1 MLTLGGNPNGE
12 LFDREAL
19 REQCG
24 CLIDIRDEERFIINA
39 WGGREGVIFPTVA
52 FAHYTVL
59 EYLTSSRISTGP
71 VTEFFIS
78 NESHCMQLF
87 KDILMAAI
95 EVRSDHIVWGI
106 EKKKWWDNFALYSL
120 IVTQRL
126 LCKRPKWFPH
136 RSECL
141 IDQTWRLVADY
152 VLHLVNSEDIFSAF
166 CYGARYHL
174 SELHKS
180 RTSYN
185 ISEAWCSG
193 LDNQWTDTDA
203 FRLLIL
209 VFMCCYEYPD
219 LVEYY
224 VERCDLTTIFS
235 SHHILS
241 LSLTDDYFYNEAADD
256 QRYEF
261 NCSFIEIFAQ
271 LAFYRMED
279 PRLLLMLGKGV
290 FNPSKVLIA
299 HVGSHYKCEECLST
313 GEKQGDCIVKRL
325 LERGADPN
333 GTGYFVTPLQIAVFS
348 GQPNV
353 VAQLLATGADPNST
367 GDADGLKWE
376 GNTILENF
384 SYVHGYGPLDLIES
398 GIQARGIERFDRGQ
412 DRTPSR
418 KAKNEHISQ
427 LLLQYG
433 ARAVRVGEVSAQAT
447 HSVSRSKHSSP
458 PPQEEGSEN
467 NSMSS
472 EYTSDIIMQDVD
484 IEYNLYSA

>member
-1 MLTLGGNPNGE
+1 
-12 LFDREAL
+12 
-19 REQCG
+19 
-24 CLIDIRDEERFIINA
+24 
-39 WGGREGVIFPTVA
+39 
-52 FAHYTVL
+52 
-59 EYLTSSRISTGP
+59 
-71 VTEFFIS
+71 
-78 NESHCMQLF
+78 
-87 KDILMAAI
+87 
-95 EVRSDHIVWGI
+95 
-106 EKKKWWDNFALYSL
+106 
-120 IVTQRL
+120 
-126 LCKRPKWFPH
+126 
-136 RSECL
+136 
-141 IDQTWRLVADY
+141 
-152 VLHLVNSEDIFSAF
+152 
-166 CYGARYHL
+166 
-174 SELHKS
+174 
-180 RTSYN
+180 
-185 ISEAWCSG
+185 
-193 LDNQWTDTDA
+193 
-203 FRLLIL
+203 
-209 VFMCCYEYPD
+209 
-219 LVEYY
+219 
-224 VERCDLTTIFS
+224 
-235 SHHILS
+235 
-241 LSLTDDYFYNEAADD
+241 
-256 QRYEF
+256 
-261 NCSFIEIFAQ
+261 
-271 LAFYRMED
+271 
-279 PRLLLMLGKGV
+279 MLGKGV